1 MDARDHVLALTVRGQ
16 SLLELIGNASGSPRS
31 AGSQAVLELEGII
44 TELRRIYPPP
54 LFKVAEP
61 LLYPIVNPRLSDA
74 RRISGDM
81 PGPLPSAAKELA
93 PVVADLRST
102 SRRRALV

>member
-74 RRISGDM
+74 RRISGDKSR
-81 PGPLPSAAKELA
+81 GRNNTIDLS
-93 PVVADLRST
+93 PVNKTANVL
-102 SRRRALV
+102 

>member
-74 RRISGDM
+74 RRISGIC
-81 PGPLPSAAKELA
+81 PGRSPA
-93 PVVADLRST
+93 PQRKWRQSSQA
-102 SRRRALV
+102 